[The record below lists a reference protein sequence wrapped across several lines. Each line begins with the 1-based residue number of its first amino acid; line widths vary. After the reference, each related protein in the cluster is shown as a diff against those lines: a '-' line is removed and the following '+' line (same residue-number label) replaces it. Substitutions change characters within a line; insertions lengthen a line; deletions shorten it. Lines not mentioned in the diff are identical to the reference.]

1 MNRAIKKSVWRRG
14 TRAGVS
20 RTNRQ
25 RDGSP
30 GSRCRP
36 LLFRC
41 PFERLRGKKRR
52 GGHTTTALLIGFL
65 SSLSTGRLGE
75 GGHES
80 HSGDRKESGDPKYA
94 GFRRKHTGL
103 AHLETVSGWPLLL
116 FDGRRCIAT
125 LSCIYILLFSVDGA
139 TRHKRI
145 IKSAQPDDAGY
156 YMAQINSHPMKSQ
169 VQVFPLANDLHATTI
184 ALWLAAINRWLIC
197 L

>member
-125 LSCIYILLFSVDGA
+125 LSLIYSPLFGWW
-139 TRHKRI
+139 R
-145 IKSAQPDDAGY
+145 
-156 YMAQINSHPMKSQ
+156 
-169 VQVFPLANDLHATTI
+169 HATQKDHQERPTRR
-184 ALWLAAINRWLIC
+184 RWLLHGPNQLAPDEESSTSLSIS
-197 L
+197 